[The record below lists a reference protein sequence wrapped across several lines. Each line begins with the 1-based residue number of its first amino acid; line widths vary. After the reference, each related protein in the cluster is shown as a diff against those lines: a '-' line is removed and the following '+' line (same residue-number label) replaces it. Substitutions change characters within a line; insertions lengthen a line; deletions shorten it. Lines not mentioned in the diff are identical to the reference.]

1 MIIQPDGA
9 SFLFIT
15 QPDHARLAAD
25 AIAHWKADAFAVH
38 PRRSA
43 ILLATHE
50 HDNGWIEEDAETY
63 VDATGAPLDFVA
75 VPAGVRQRIWPR
87 AVHRMA
93 RQHPYAAALIA
104 QHAIAVYS
112 ASRNDE
118 GWQSFF
124 DELSGLRDTLLG
136 AAGLDRETL
145 DADYRFVNAAA
156 RLSLA
161 FCTGWAKPLESYGR
175 QIILKGQVVEITPD
189 PFEGTRVPLAI
200 RARRVRQQHYRTSA
214 ELRGALQDAPVEVL
228 RGEAAGTA

>member
-1 MIIQPDGA
+1 MIIQADGA

-25 AIAHWKADAFAVH
+25 AIARWKADAFADH

-63 VDATGAPLDFVA
+63 VDAAGAPLDFVA
-75 VPAGVRQRIWPR
+75 VPAGIRQRIWPR

-118 GWQSFF
+118 GWHAFF
-124 DELSGLRDTLLG
+124 EELSGLRDAFL
-136 AAGLDRETL
+136 AAGGFDRETL
-145 DADYRFVNAAA
+145 VADYRFVNAAD

-175 QIILKGQVVEITPD
+175 QIILKGRVVEITPD
-189 PFEGTRVPLAI
+189 PFEGARVPLSI
-200 RARRVRQQHYRTSA
+200 TARRLPRQHYRTSG
-214 ELRGALQDAPVEVL
+214 ELRAALRDAPIEVL

>member
-1 MIIQPDGA
+1 MIIQPDRD

-25 AIAHWKADAFAVH
+25 AITHWKADAFADH

-43 ILLATHE
+43 ILLATRE

-63 VDATGAPLDFVA
+63 VDTAGAPLDFVA
-75 VPAGVRQRIWPR
+75 VPASIRQRIWPR
-87 AVHRMA
+87 AVQRLS

-118 GWQSFF
+118 GWESFF
-124 DELSGLRDTLLG
+124 EELSELRDRCLG
-136 AAGLDRETL
+136 AAGLHRDTL
-145 DADYRFVNAAA
+145 DGDYRFVNAAD

-161 FCTGWAKPLESYGR
+161 FCTGWPKPLESYGR

-189 PFEGTRVPLAI
+189 PFEGARVPLAI
-200 RARRVRQQHYRTSA
+200 AARRLRRQHYKSSGD
-214 ELRGALQDAPVEVL
+214 LRAALRDAPVEIL

>member
-1 MIIQPDGA
+1 MIIQPDGD

-25 AIAHWKADAFAVH
+25 AIAHWKADAFADH

-43 ILLATHE
+43 ILLATRE
-50 HDNGWIEEDAETY
+50 HDNGWIEEDAETH
-63 VDATGAPLDFVA
+63 VDNAGAPLDFVA
-75 VPAGVRQRIWPR
+75 VPAGIRQRIWPR
-87 AVHRMA
+87 AVQRIA

-124 DELSGLRDTLLG
+124 DELSGLRDRLL
-136 AAGLDRETL
+136 AAADLHRDTL
-145 DADYRFVNAAA
+145 DDDYKFVNAAD

-161 FCTGWAKPLESYGR
+161 FCTGWPTPLESYGR
-175 QIILKGQVVEITPD
+175 QIILKGQVVEVTPD
-189 PFEGTRVPLAI
+189 PFAGGRVPLAI
-200 RARRVRQQHYRTSA
+200 TARRLRRQHYRTNA
-214 ELRGALQDAPVEVL
+214 ELRAALADAPIEVL